1 MRLTRRDAIAS
12 VLVALIAIPYIGYL
26 INGSAPFVEDPRG
39 MSAVGLIL
47 GTAAFLVMRAGDER
61 DRYGWGEIGLAGISL
76 VLGLIALIFAE
87 TAAAEALLA
96 VFMISIL
103 VVFAVE
109 LVEHAG
115 YMPGH
120 HPAGAGH

>member
-12 VLVALIAIPYIGYL
+12 VLVALIAIPYIAYL
-26 INGSAPFVEDPRG
+26 INGSAPFIQDARG
-39 MSAVGLIL
+39 MSSAGLVL
-47 GTAAFLVMRAGDER
+47 GTAAFLIMRSGDER
-61 DRYGWGEIGLAGISL
+61 DRYGWAEIGLAGISL
-76 VLGLIALIFAE
+76 VLGFIAVIFAE
-87 TAAAEALLA
+87 TAASEALLA

-120 HPAGAGH
+120 HPAGAGR